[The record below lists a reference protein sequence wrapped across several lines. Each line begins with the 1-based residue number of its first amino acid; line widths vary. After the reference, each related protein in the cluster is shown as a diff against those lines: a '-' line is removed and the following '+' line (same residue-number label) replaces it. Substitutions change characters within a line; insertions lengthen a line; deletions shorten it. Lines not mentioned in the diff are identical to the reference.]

1 MKSTKG
7 FIFDYSKCVGCHACM
22 VACYAENDTK
32 PPLSWRQVN
41 HYNKEKLPLLGFIH
55 LSLACNHCG
64 DAPCLKACPS
74 GAFSI
79 DAETSAVIH
88 NPELCIG
95 CKYCTWACPFD
106 APKYNYERGIIEK
119 CHFCNHRIKND
130 EIPACA
136 LNCPT
141 GALSFGEISE
151 ESNPNAVGLSSQP
164 IFPKISV
171 KGEGVLNSV
180 PIQDINASGVKEGD
194 IKRFYRSK
202 HEHVVSP
209 MHEWPLAL
217 FTFIGAFLGGWVW
230 AMIIPNSIQI
240 NYWTFGLLAAI
251 ALVLS
256 AMHLGKPMK
265 SYLSI
270 LNIKSSWLSREIL
283 LFGLF
288 VFIGFLGLLLQSN
301 VLLIIAG
308 LIGLAFLISVEM
320 VYSITRKKYST
331 PIHSSN
337 TITIALTFAAL
348 FSQYWSVLIVLLA
361 LKTMLFAVRHG
372 SKQYEYQPYI
382 AFAAFFRLTLGF
394 IIPFGF
400 LAFTEMNFTW
410 ILAGSIILG
419 EAIDRFMYYGDFEP
433 ERPFN
438 YVNNQK

>member
-1 MKSTKG
+1 
-7 FIFDYSKCVGCHACM
+7 M
-22 VACYAENDTK
+22 VACYVENNTK
-32 PPLSWRQVN
+32 PPQSWRQVN

-74 GAFSI
+74 GAFTI
-79 DAETSAVIH
+79 DLETSAVIH

-106 APKYNYERGIIEK
+106 APKYNNERGIIEK
-119 CHFCNHRIKND
+119 CNFCYHRIKEG

-141 GALSFGEISE
+141 GALSFGEIPDV
-151 ESNPNAVGLSSQP
+151 SNPNAVGLSSQP

-171 KGEGVLNSV
+171 KGEEVHNSV
-180 PIQDINASGVKEGD
+180 PMHDLNASGSNEID
-194 IKRFYRSK
+194 IKRFHKSK
-202 HEHVVSP
+202 NEHTISP
-209 MHEWPLAL
+209 MHEWPIAV
-217 FTFIGAFLGGWVW
+217 FTFIGALLNGWIW
-230 AMIIPNSIQI
+230 ATIIPKSIEI
-240 NYWTFGLLAAI
+240 NFWTFGFLGAI
-251 ALVLS
+251 GIVLS
-256 AMHLGKPMK
+256 AMHLGKPLK

-270 LNIKSSWLSREIL
+270 LNIKTSWLSREIL

-288 VFIGFLGLLLQSN
+288 IFLGFLGLLLQST
-301 VLLIIAG
+301 VILIIAS
-308 LIGLAFLISVEM
+308 LIGLGFLVSVEM
-320 VYSITRKKYST
+320 VYSLTKKKYST

-337 TITIALTFAAL
+337 TISIALTFGAL

-372 SKQYEYQPYI
+372 SKQYSYHPYI
-382 AFAAFFRLTLGF
+382 AFIAFFRLILGF
-394 IIPFGF
+394 LIPFGF
-400 LAFTEMNFTW
+400 LAFTEITFTW

-433 ERPFN
+433 ERPFS
-438 YVNNQK
+438 YVNRKK